1 MICSVMKT
9 CHACGQEI
17 ATEKKIGR
25 RDVCSRCRADLHSC
39 LNCAFYDVSVSKQCR
54 EPAAELVKDKNKAN
68 FCDYFVFAKSRPY
81 RPSDAEVGRARKE
94 LDDLFKK

>member
-1 MICSVMKT
+1 MKT
-9 CHACGQEI
+9 CHACRQVI

-25 RDVCSRCRADLHSC
+25 RDECPLCRADLHCC

-54 EPAAELVKDKNKAN
+54 EPAAELVKDKNRAN
-68 FCDYFVFAKSRPY
+68 FCDYFVFAESRPS
-81 RPSDAEVGRARKE
+81 RRSDADVDKTRKE